1 MTKTAQEAVALTARQ
16 SRFRDEYL
24 LDLNA
29 TQAALRA
36 GFAKSTAEKKAP
48 LWVGKSRE
56 SCPAN
61 MRHVWDAV
69 DEAIQERSKRTQLD
83 ADSVL
88 QQLGRLGFSDIR
100 KLFTPAGQLRSVA
113 DLPDDIAAAIAS
125 IEVVTKT
132 IPGMGDEEPEVEYI
146 HKIKLTDKVKPLELL
161 GKHLKMFTERHEHSA
176 PGGGPIQHEHK
187 VTKAEIDDFIS
198 GF

>member
-1 MTKTAQEAVALTARQ
+1 MTKTAEAVELTPKQ
-16 SRFRDEYL
+16 SRFVDEYL
-24 LDLNA
+24 VDQNA
-29 TQAALRA
+29 TKAAERA
-36 GFAKSTAEKKAP
+36 GYSAKTAYSQGQRLLKNVEI
-48 LWVGKSRE
+48 R
-56 SCPAN
+56 
-61 MRHVWDAV
+61 RRV
-69 DEAIQERSKRTQLD
+69 DDGLLKQQERTQITSD
-83 ADSVL
+83 DVL

-146 HKIKLTDKVKPLELL
+146 HKIKLTDKVKPLELI
-161 GKHLKMFTERHEHSA
+161 GKHMKMFTERHEHSA

-187 VTKAEIDDFIS
+187 VTKEEIDDFIS